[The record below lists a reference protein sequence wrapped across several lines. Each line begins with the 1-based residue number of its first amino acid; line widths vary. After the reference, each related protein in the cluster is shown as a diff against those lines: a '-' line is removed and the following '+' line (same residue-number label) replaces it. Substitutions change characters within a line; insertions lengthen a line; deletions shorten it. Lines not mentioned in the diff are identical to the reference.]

1 MNIFLIQGSAGQ
13 WDDYHT
19 WIVCGGFDKN
29 LLQLKCDSL
38 NKEAKSKFDKGK
50 DISESCQKDEYD
62 YPINLTDEELELHHY
77 YSFGGLE
84 HFQIIETTII
94 S

>member
-1 MNIFLIQGSAGQ
+1 M
-13 WDDYHT
+13 
-19 WIVCGGFDKN
+19 
-29 LLQLKCDSL
+29 
-38 NKEAKSKFDKGK
+38 
-50 DISESCQKDEYD
+50 ISESCQKDEYD